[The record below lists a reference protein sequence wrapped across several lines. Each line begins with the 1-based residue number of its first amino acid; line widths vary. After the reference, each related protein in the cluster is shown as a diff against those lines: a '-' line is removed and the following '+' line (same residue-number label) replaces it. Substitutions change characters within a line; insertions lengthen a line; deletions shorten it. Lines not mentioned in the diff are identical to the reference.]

1 MLLCIRITKLMVSP
15 RRFFTA
21 PRCLC
26 SKLHSSSLS
35 QSVASSYLHEECDD
49 FLPWLEQK
57 AGVAISSAVSIGRST
72 YGRSLFATKIIE
84 TGSSILKV
92 PFHAQ
97 ISPDN
102 LYPEIKILLGDE
114 VGNVARLATVI
125 LVEKKKGPESGWAP
139 YISRLPLLGET
150 QTTLF
155 WSEDELEIIKQ
166 SPVYLETI
174 RKKAEIRRQFLTLKP
189 VLDQF
194 PQIFD
199 GIKFEDFL
207 HAYTLVESRAW
218 ESSKGF
224 SMIPLADFLN
234 HDGLA
239 KAIVLSDEEEQ
250 ISEVLADRDYAPG
263 EQIWITYGKFSNAT
277 LLLEFGFTLPHN
289 IHDESELL
297 ERLRFPTLKD
307 LRGFKH
313 HADSFTIKEVRSATG
328 KGYGIP
334 QSLRA
339 AARVLCCTSAEELC
353 YVVEEAMEND
363 GRLGRRPF
371 KNIEREIQAHE
382 ILLSQITT
390 LIGEYTESIKLLVS
404 TSPAGNRH
412 DSRERMAHDL
422 LAGELRVL
430 KAASLWLQN
439 YILTLHHSA

>member
-150 QTTLF
+150 QTT
-155 WSEDELEIIKQ
+155 
-166 SPVYLETI
+166 
-174 RKKAEIRRQFLTLKP
+174 

-224 SMIPLADFLN
+224 SM
-234 HDGLA
+234 
-239 KAIVLSDEEEQ
+239 
-250 ISEVLADRDYAPG
+250 VLADRDYAPG

-289 IHDESELL
+289 IHDEVHLHFKIPSHDPLYKMKSELL